1 MTEFVRLVKF
11 IYFSFFLF
19 MSPSCVSAKVFGV
32 KLLLCGNWWVGLAD
46 GGERVEN
53 ILWFVSGV

>member
-1 MTEFVRLVKF
+1 
-11 IYFSFFLF
+11 